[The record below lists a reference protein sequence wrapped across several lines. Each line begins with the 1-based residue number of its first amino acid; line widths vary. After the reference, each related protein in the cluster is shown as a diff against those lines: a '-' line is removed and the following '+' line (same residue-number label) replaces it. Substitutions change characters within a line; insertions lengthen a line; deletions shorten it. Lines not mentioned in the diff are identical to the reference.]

1 MAFNLG
7 EKRITG
13 FTTPFFGLSWE
24 NTNTEKTLLTKP
36 ITPDQKIKVFI
47 SSKCGDNGKYD
58 KIRKELTEKI
68 EATNLAVVYMFEQQ
82 EASTLTAEQH
92 YTLALEDSDV
102 CIFLIDNADGVPEGV
117 QKEVDIV
124 KRNNIKAIYYFCEER
139 SVEKTALEKSL
150 LGARFAKSKTV
161 KRFDELSDH
170 AANAL
175 VNDIV
180 NIYHYY
186 SKNKIQLF
194 PEENKE
200 ITQNVD
206 VTETSILQLSTI
218 PATVL
223 KNIDKCK
230 NYISKIAVNQ
240 SWFYYPGETE
250 KSSELDEWGKLFL
263 EVLFEGKS
271 IKQFNTE
278 MFLDTIKVFQG
289 DEYHCIVEKR
299 WKAIQLYYLGDIEGC
314 VDCLNDALGLAKKS
328 AQPQWV
334 VKDILIDI
342 RNLDNEI
349 NEKNN
354 LFYYSTPAQVELT
367 DSNDVLYYPLIDRF
381 QEDLYNKYI
390 KELYKEKIKS
400 PYTVTYG
407 NEFEFYGN
415 LLASSYVVSLLNGSL
430 THLLLL
436 ITEIRDFQ
444 FFFSCKYDNWYLK
457 RDLLK
462 YAIFLGKEK
471 DTKALTELCPEILN
485 NMSAEDATLIMNFC
499 NNKPVL
505 HERLKIQLLAF
516 GTIGY
521 YLKEND
527 FCKFKELIVN
537 EIENWINDDKR
548 NIFLGERIFAC
559 LKGVYYRL
567 PQNELAKLCILFI
580 KLHFRRYYSELF
592 HLIADCI
599 YLSKMDQ
606 VIAHSFIDQ
615 IISILDDKES
625 IEIIKRNPYFLAS
638 LRKQDRSLTESLD
651 SKIAECLPDFY
662 SHSYQLETTL
672 DIQQDY
678 PKFIKGYVVSINN
691 NNVTQGK
698 DGKYVWQGIREI
710 DIIRHLLIEPGFV
723 CDEAILF
730 DVVNAV
736 TNTLIKSKQ
745 DLGVK
750 LDAISLLICIV
761 QRYPSFFE
769 KNRQMFESII
779 ENQDEINAS
788 EELLFASNIDAI
800 ALKIGIQLL
809 AVSMNIDAYQKILL
823 LMPYIQNDKATTHK
837 VSDLI
842 LKYLNNDKH
851 IIFPSKVEMI
861 ILQNVLQ
868 WLKSEYLN
876 IRWNATIILLAMLR
890 NPENKDLVNHKLLEL
905 VDTDCFYIK
914 NMIMRQINLEGI
926 EEDTKK
932 YIISKCEN
940 DPNYVVRM
948 VCDEEKN
955 RVKNN

>member
-36 ITPDQKIKVFI
+36 ITPNQKIKVFI

-58 KIRKELTEKI
+58 KIRKELKEKI
-68 EATNLAVVYMFEQQ
+68 EATNLAVVYLFEQQ
-82 EASTLTAEQH
+82 EASSLTAEQH
-92 YTLALEDSDV
+92 YTFALEDSDV
-102 CIFLIDNADGVPEGV
+102 CIFLIDNADGVPDGV
-117 QKEVDIV
+117 QKEVDTV
-124 KRNNIKAIYYFCEER
+124 KRNGIKAIYYFCEER

-175 VNDIV
+175 INDII

-186 SKNKIQLF
+186 SKNRFQLL
-194 PEENKE
+194 PEDNRE
-200 ITQNVD
+200 ITQSVD
-206 VTETSILQLSTI
+206 VSEANMLQLPTI

-230 NYISKIAVNQ
+230 NYISELAVNQ
-240 SWFYYPGETE
+240 PWFYYPGETE

-278 MFLDTIKVFQG
+278 MFLNLIKHFQG
-289 DEYHCIVEKR
+289 EEYHLIVEKR
-299 WKAIQLYYLGDIEGC
+299 WKAIQLYYLGNLEGC

-342 RNLDNEI
+342 RNIDNGI

-367 DSNDVLYYPLIDRF
+367 DSNEVLYYPLIDRF

-390 KELYKEKIKS
+390 QELYKERIKS
-400 PYTVTYG
+400 PYTVTFG

-436 ITEIRDFQ
+436 TTEIRDFQ

-527 FCKFKELIVN
+527 FCKFKDLIVN
-537 EIENWINDDKR
+537 AIENWMNDEKR

-606 VIAHSFIDQ
+606 VIAHSFIDL

-625 IEIIKRNPYFLAS
+625 IEIIKRNPYFLVS

-672 DIQQDY
+672 NIQQDY

-698 DGKYVWQGIREI
+698 DGKYVWQGIREF

-723 CDEAILF
+723 CDESILY

-736 TNTLIKSKQ
+736 TNTLLKSKQ
-745 DLGVK
+745 DLEVK

-779 ENQDEINAS
+779 DNQDEIDVS
-788 EELLFASNIDAI
+788 EEFLFASNIDAI

-809 AVSMNIDAYQKILL
+809 AISMNIDAYQKILL
-823 LMPYIQNDKATTHK
+823 LMPYIQNDKATIHK

-842 LKYLNNDKH
+842 LKYLNNDKN
-851 IIFPSKVEMI
+851 IIFTPKVEMI

-868 WLKSEYLN
+868 WLKSDYLN

-890 NPENKDLVNHKLLEL
+890 NPENIDLVNHKLLEL

-914 NMIMRQINLEGI
+914 NLIMRQLNVEGI
-926 EEDTKK
+926 EEDTRN
-932 YIISKCEN
+932 YIISKCEY
-940 DPNYVVRM
+940 DPNYVVRKA
-948 VCDEEKN
+948 CEEEKN
-955 RVKNN
+955 KSFS